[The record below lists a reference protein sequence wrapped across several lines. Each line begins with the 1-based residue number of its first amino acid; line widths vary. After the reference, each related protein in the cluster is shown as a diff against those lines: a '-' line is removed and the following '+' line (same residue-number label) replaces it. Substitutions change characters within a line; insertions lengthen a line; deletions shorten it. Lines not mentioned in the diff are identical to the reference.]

1 MLAERAQVR
10 AQIPGSSML
19 FGGRHRQSAG
29 VLGKVASSRP
39 IAVDFGATCMKV
51 LQLSAGDPPG
61 LVAAACVPTP
71 EQFRYNAGRRLNWQ
85 VEQLGPIIRKGG
97 FRGRRVACVLP
108 SSSTFCKHMQVSLG
122 EGVDA
127 RAVVESAIPAELN
140 CPAEALI
147 MRHHEVGQV
156 GKTGGRTELICMAT
170 PRVLVQKI
178 MDALRRARLEAVGMY
193 PEVLTLLRAFEG
205 LRVAEADPT
214 MYIDLGW
221 STTRIVIAH
230 GSDLVFARS
239 IDMGG
244 RQFDEVVQQRLN
256 CDPAGA
262 NRTRLELTDLAPTA
276 PEPAATT
283 GMPHLDAQ
291 VRSASATATAPEIDL
306 SEPLE
311 MLTDEISM
319 CVRYHASVFPEHQ
332 IASAVFVG
340 GEARQRALC
349 EHIARTLRLP
359 GHAADPMA
367 RVARTGR
374 ETVSGVDLKAQ
385 QPGWASVLGA
395 CLSPTDL

>member
-1 MLAERAQVR
+1 
-10 AQIPGSSML
+10 ML
-19 FGGRHRQSAG
+19 FGGRQKHGSG

-51 LQLSAGDPPG
+51 LQLSTGDPPG

-71 EQFRYNAGRRLNWQ
+71 EQFRYNTAKRLSWQ
-85 VEQLGPIIRKGG
+85 LDQLGPIIRKGG

-108 SSSTFCKHMQVSLG
+108 SSSTFCKHMQVSLS

-127 RAVVESAIPAELN
+127 RAIIESAIPAELN

-156 GKTGGRTELICMAT
+156 GKGGGRTELICLAT
-170 PRVLVQKI
+170 PRRLVQKI
-178 MDALRRARLEAVGMY
+178 MDALRKAKLEAVGMH

-230 GSDLVFARS
+230 GSELIFARS

-244 RQFDEVVQQRLN
+244 RQLDEVVQQRLN
-256 CDPAGA
+256 CDWQGA
-262 NRTRLELTDLAPTA
+262 NRHRLELAELAPR
-276 PEPAATT
+276 AAASPTTT

-291 VRSASATATAPEIDL
+291 VRGASATATVPEIDL

-332 IASAVFVG
+332 ISSAVFVG
-340 GEARQRALC
+340 GEARQRVLC

-367 RVARTGR
+367 RVARTGK
-374 ETVSGVDLKAQ
+374 ETISGVDLKTQ